1 MEAEEVPG
9 AVSEEAR
16 AADVAEEDSAATA
29 VDWDRMVIVSVLP
42 VVTKCQNSRVSLV
55 IR

>member
-1 MEAEEVPG
+1 MEAEEVQAAVLG
-9 AVSEEAR
+9 AGR
-16 AADVAEEDSAATA
+16 AADVAAEDSAATA